1 MTDSSTNEKKNIHIS
16 RIFSPVTS
24 PVTALLNLRPMWI
37 RSCVYTDW
45 MSLFSSHRTSLLLT
59 NKHWSLILLRIWPMM
74 LFDLMN
80 NLARITGAL
89 MWQMHFWRRAV
100 KAQSREGGGGGG
112 GGDESMQALLSPL
125 LCTLSL
131 ANRQEINL
139 LWLIRTASGNS
150 SAYLCPVASDTQ
162 VIYIAFKLK
171 D

>member
-1 MTDSSTNEKKNIHIS
+1 MGKKKTYIS
-16 RIFSPVTS
+16 PEFYFFPVTS
-24 PVTALLNLRPMWI
+24 PVTALLNPRPMWI

-100 KAQSREGGGGGG
+100 KAQSREGGG
-112 GGDESMQALLSPL
+112 DESMQVLLSPL

-139 LWLIRTASGNS
+139 LWLIRTASGIS

-162 VIYIAFKLK
+162 VTYIAFKLK